1 MQERFSE
8 VILLLHHFDNEM
20 DISDDNGVKNPP
32 RLSEITSIRSATKQ
46 RSTNST
52 TPFDY
57 TTQIQPRLNELQNL
71 YSMRRYEE
79 SSIDITGFAVAQS
92 FAEEQE
98 FAIFG
103 DEDSVED
110 PEPPSAISSYFT
122 YAKDSEL

>member
-1 MQERFSE
+1 
-8 VILLLHHFDNEM
+8 M

-32 RLSEITSIRSATKQ
+32 RVSEITVSDKGMLRSATKQ

-71 YSMRRYEE
+71 YSMRREE
-79 SSIDITGFAVAQS
+79 SSIDVTGFAVAQS
-92 FAEEQE
+92 FAEERE

-110 PEPPSAISSYFT
+110 PEPPSAMSSYFT
-122 YAKDSEL
+122 YAKNSEL

>member
-8 VILLLHHFDNEM
+8 VITLLHQFDNEM
-20 DISDDNGVKNPP
+20 DISDDNGEKNPP